1 VVCLKFELTCSSGS
15 QFEQYTDKED
25 ILFSKSSTKSRFKWS
40 VHVSSESSITIVK
53 PAHTTS
59 EFRPDIQTAPN
70 SACPPHLLEATST
83 CLPTP
88 SPLQPSTLA
97 PIIPFTN
104 HRCSHPG
111 QLIQALQ
118 PSTGRA
124 KLRQALSQKIA
135 PNASAAIERRRGAD
149 PVPFLQ
155 SRGGFELRITQ

>member
-1 VVCLKFELTCSSGS
+1 MFRDDVVCLKFELTCSSGS

-88 SPLQPSTLA
+88 SPLHTRTHHSLHQPPLFPPRPANTSTATINWPGKAKTSTVTEDCAQCLSSNRT
-97 PIIPFTN
+97 PT
-104 HRCSHPG
+104 RC
-111 QLIQALQ
+111 
-118 PSTGRA
+118 
-124 KLRQALSQKIA
+124 
-135 PNASAAIERRRGAD
+135 
-149 PVPFLQ
+149 
-155 SRGGFELRITQ
+155 